1 MSNTRLTIDRLCIHQ
16 ATLMQCDF
24 KQSIDCFARNGV
36 TQTAVWKDKLDEVGT
51 LQGTRILRDAG
62 VVSISLCAGGF
73 LTAST
78 KADQQKIL
86 DQNRRWLDQ
95 AAAIGAHSM
104 VAITGG
110 LAAGET
116 DINSA
121 RKRVLDRLGELVPL
135 AREAGVKI
143 ALEPLHPM
151 VCGKRSVIS
160 TLGEA
165 NNMLDTLD
173 KPDVLGIALDSYALW
188 WDSNL
193 QYEIAR
199 AAGRIINLHVSDW
212 LKDTSDTRLD
222 RGMMGDGHIDNR
234 SIRGWVE
241 TTGFTGPSEVEIF
254 SENVWWRCDPDE
266 LVTTIIERAARYL

>member
-1 MSNTRLTIDRLCIHQ
+1 MTITRLPPDRLCIHQ

-24 KQSIDCFARNGV
+24 RQSIDCFARYGV

-51 LQGTRILRDAG
+51 RQGARILHDAG
-62 VVSISLCAGGF
+62 VASVSLCAGGF
-73 LTAST
+73 LTATT
-78 KADQQKIL
+78 KAGQQKIL
-86 DQNRRWLDQ
+86 DENRRWLDQ
-95 AAAIGAHSM
+95 AAAIGATSM

-110 LAAGET
+110 LAAGEI

-121 RKRVLDRLGELVPL
+121 RKRALDRLSELVPL

-165 NNMLDTLD
+165 NDMLDTLD
-173 KPDVLGIALDSYALW
+173 MPDVLGIALDSYSLW

-193 QYEIAR
+193 QHEIAR

-234 SIRGWVE
+234 SIRSWVE
-241 TTGFTGPSEVEIF
+241 ATGFTGPSEVEIF
-254 SENVWWRCDPDE
+254 SEDVWWRGDPDE
-266 LVTTIIERAARYL
+266 LVATIIERAACYL